1 MCIRYSWSIDSDV
14 QDMEHLI
21 IFNLSD
27 YCYFLF
33 LVADKKFPVS
43 LSWDYPLSLR
53 FHQDSDPKKL
63 KWKRVADLCS

>member
-1 MCIRYSWSIDSDV
+1 
-14 QDMEHLI
+14 MEHLI

-43 LSWDYPLSLR
+43 LSVTVCFQSLGKNLEMELLGPL
-53 FHQDSDPKKL
+53 
-63 KWKRVADLCS
+63 